1 MHLNNKTGRPIR
13 LNYLNTS
20 CLDRILEMDARLNRT
35 SRDVEKSLNKDK
47 LVLGLDV
54 PIPGPEGPGGNLG
67 VKYENEHER

>member
-1 MHLNNKTGRPIR
+1 
-13 LNYLNTS
+13 
-20 CLDRILEMDARLNRT
+20 LDRILEMDARLNRT